1 MGYEL
6 RLKTKDGVRAVD
18 GKVIL
23 VTGAA
28 SGIGAA
34 TARMIEERGGIAV
47 ATDIQPGLEHVLD
60 VTQPDHWDAAI
71 EATVAKYSRID
82 GLVSNAG
89 TMSAGSIIEL
99 KMDRFRALNRIHV
112 EGAFLG
118 IQRVVAQMRK
128 QSSPAYGSI
137 VITSSVM
144 GQVPMPGLA
153 SYASAKAALSNMAKS
168 IGVELGGKGDFI
180 RVNAVAP
187 GPVHTPLMVDA
198 MPPGYMDDPASFA
211 DVPLGEA
218 ANADDVAET
227 ILFLLSD
234 ESSFMTGGV
243 NVIDGGWSLS

>member
-1 MGYEL
+1 ME
-6 RLKTKDGVRAVD
+6 

-34 TARMIEERGGIAV
+34 TARMIKERGGIAV
-47 ATDIQPGLEHVLD
+47 ATDIRAGLDHVLD
-60 VTQPDHWDAAI
+60 VTQPDHWDATIA
-71 EATVAKYSRID
+71 ATVAKHNRID

-89 TMSAGSIIEL
+89 TMSAGPIIDL
-99 KMDRFRALNRIHV
+99 KMNDFRALNRIHV

-128 QSSPAYGSI
+128 QSTPAYGSI
-137 VITSSVM
+137 VITSSII
-144 GQVPMPGLA
+144 GQVPVPGVA

-168 IGVELGGKGDFI
+168 IGVELGRKGDFI

-187 GPVHTPLMVDA
+187 GPVHTPLMVGA
-198 MPPGYMDDPASFA
+198 MPPGYMDDLANFA
-211 DVPLGEA
+211 DVPLGKA
-218 ANADDVAET
+218 ADADDVAQT

-234 ESSFMTGGV
+234 ESSFMTASV
-243 NVIDGGWSLS
+243 NVIDGGWGLS

>member
-1 MGYEL
+1 MES
-6 RLKTKDGVRAVD
+6 AQME

-47 ATDIQPGLEHVLD
+47 ATDIVSGLDHVLD
-60 VTQPDHWDAAI
+60 VTNPAHWDAAI

-89 TMSAGSIIEL
+89 TMSAGSIIDLNME
-99 KMDRFRALNRIHV
+99 DFRALNRIHV

-118 IQRVVAQMRK
+118 IQHVVAQMRK
-128 QSSPAYGSI
+128 QSTPAHGSI
-137 VITSSVM
+137 VITSSII
-144 GQVPMPGLA
+144 GQVPVVGVA
-153 SYASAKAALSNMAKS
+153 SYASAKAALSNMAKAV
-168 IGVELGGKGDFI
+168 GVELGRKGDFI

-187 GPVHTPLMVDA
+187 GPVHTPLMVSA
-198 MPPGYMDDPASFA
+198 MPPGYMDNPANFA
-211 DVPLGEA
+211 DVPLREA

-234 ESSFMTGGV
+234 ESSFMTATV
-243 NVIDGGWSLS
+243 NVIDGGWGLS